1 MEVHHHP
8 DLHHEKKKI
17 KEYLLEFVMIFL
29 AVTLGFFAET
39 IRESISERHR
49 ENDYIVGLVNNV
61 QNDISELKGLISRND
76 AELKGIDS
84 LLRVSKENLSRTVGQ
99 DSFYYYGIQ
108 YTFAVHIFQF
118 NDLTLVQL
126 RNAGGY
132 SVIKTGGVADS
143 IALYESKNNSIKI
156 QERFY
161 VDNGVQ
167 TWTSFKQVF
176 DGTIA
181 NDFFDVYKVTGKIPS
196 NIDVL
201 ISKDGEKM
209 SLLRNNYWIFS
220 GTVKAYNSILVE
232 HRQWLQNFVVFLK
245 REYDLR

>member
-99 DSFYYYGIQ
+99 DSFYYYGD
-108 YTFAVHIFQF
+108 AVYA
-118 NDLTLVQL
+118 
-126 RNAGGY
+126 AGKNVKTADY
-132 SVIKTGGVADS
+132 SV
-143 IALYESKNNSIKI
+143 
-156 QERFY
+156 
-161 VDNGVQ
+161 
-167 TWTSFKQVF
+167 
-176 DGTIA
+176 
-181 NDFFDVYKVTGKIPS
+181 
-196 NIDVL
+196 
-201 ISKDGEKM
+201 
-209 SLLRNNYWIFS
+209 LRLF
-220 GTVKAYNSILVE
+220 TRACR
-232 HRQWLQNFVVFLK
+232 RQDYP
-245 REYDLR
+245 R